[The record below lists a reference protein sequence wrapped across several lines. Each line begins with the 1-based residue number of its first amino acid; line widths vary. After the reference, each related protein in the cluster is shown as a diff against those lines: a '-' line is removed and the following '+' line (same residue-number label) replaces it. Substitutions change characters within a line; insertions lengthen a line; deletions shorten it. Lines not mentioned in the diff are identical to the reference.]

1 MIVYGSNYDS
11 PRHSEGG
18 APRSESQIYM
28 IASGNHTISIT
39 KCPWESVPLRLC
51 EPRDALHRKMRIA
64 TACKQASQ

>member
-1 MIVYGSNYDS
+1 MIVFLSINKA

-39 KCPWESVPLRLC
+39 KRPWESVPLRLL

-64 TACKQASQ
+64 TPLRGSL